1 VSAESPRQAGSSDFG
16 NWQRAA
22 QLGLL
27 GLNPVLSIA
36 GLVLIL
42 GAGGMLMFF
51 GFLPALAYLLVAV
64 LVFGPLAVKVGGK
77 SLFARL
83 VRRASF
89 VRAVRRRE
97 TAYLS
102 GPLSPVPHGRF
113 RLPGLLAASQLFEA
127 RDAYGEAFAM
137 LRVPVTNSYVVP
149 VRADADGDALV
160 DPEAVDTMVATWSG
174 FLQALPQWPDL
185 RALSVTVE
193 AVPDPG
199 NRIATEVERMRAD
212 APDAQPASGFT
223 SAVMGELAAAATVG
237 SAALHTRLA
246 LVFACGH
253 SGRGGGRGER
263 RGDRRGPEEMAVE
276 LGTQLPD
283 MLASLAGTGAGAA
296 RALSADQLAATA
308 WAAFHPAEAAEV
320 DDTAQLEE
328 LDWGSVG
335 PAAARERW
343 DRYLHDSGISVSWL
357 MDSAPRG
364 AVPHTVLKRLLEP
377 HPHLPAKRVTL
388 YYRPLDPAAAAAWAD
403 RQTKA
408 IATTPGQRIASRA
421 LSSSQAEANARDEA
435 RGASVTRFAVV
446 TTVTVTDETQLRRAV
461 AAMRN
466 LHASARLVM
475 HQAYGQQAA
484 AFSFGL
490 GFGVLAPDHVTLPRV
505 LTL

>member
-1 VSAESPRQAGSSDFG
+1 VSADSSRPAPGSADFG
-16 NWQRAA
+16 NWQRSQ

-42 GAGGMLMFF
+42 GAGGMLMFL
-51 GFLPALAYLLVAV
+51 GFLPALVYVLVAL

-97 TAYLS
+97 TAYVS
-102 GPLSPVPHGRF
+102 GPLSPVPYGRF

-137 LRVPVTNSYVVP
+137 LRIPVTNSYVVP

-212 APDAQPASGFT
+212 GPAAQPVSGFT
-223 SAVMGELAAAATVG
+223 TEVMGELAAAATVG

-246 LVFACGH
+246 LVFTG
-253 SGRGGGRGER
+253 GRGGRGGE
-263 RGDRRGPEEMAVE
+263 RRGPEEMAVE
-276 LGTQLPD
+276 VGTQLPD
-283 MLASLAGTGAGAA
+283 MLGSLAGTGAGAA
-296 RALSADQLAATA
+296 RAMTAGQLAATA

-320 DDTAQLEE
+320 DDTASLED
-328 LDWGSVG
+328 LDWGGVG

-343 DRYLHDSGISVSWL
+343 DRYQHDSGISVSWL
-357 MDSAPRG
+357 MDGAPRG

-475 HQAYGQQAA
+475 HQAYGQQSV
-484 AFSFGL
+484 AFSVGL
-490 GFGVLAPDHVTLPRV
+490 GLGVLTPDHVTLPKV
-505 LTL
+505 LTQ